1 MPIVRGFAGN
11 RAILN
16 TNIINPPIVDHF
28 HKLGVID
35 GLNRAGRL
43 VKLVENGHQHDGD
56 DQPKQQIFSQIIQDS
71 PRLAKPGVF
80 AIVAENM
87 RFPVPHA
94 DTITAHAINR
104 QPDDTPWP
112 EGTFHGSWPSKLS
125 VFG

>member
-1 MPIVRGFAGN
+1 MAIVRGLAGN

-16 TNIINPPIVDHF
+16 ADIRYSPVINHF
-28 HKLGVID
+28 HEFGVVN

-43 VKLVENGHQHDGD
+43 IKFVENRHQHDGD

-71 PRLAKPGVF
+71 PRLANPTVF

-87 RFPVPHA
+87 RFPVPHV
-94 DTITAHAINR
+94 DTITVPAINR

-112 EGTFHGSWPSKLS
+112 EGTFRGSWPSKLS
-125 VFG
+125 ACG

>member
-1 MPIVRGFAGN
+1 MAIVRGLAGN

-16 TNIINPPIVDHF
+16 AHVRYSPIINHF
-28 HKLGVID
+28 HEFGVVN
-35 GLNRAGRL
+35 GLNRTGRL
-43 VKLVENGHQHDGD
+43 IKFVENGHQHDGD

-94 DTITAHAINR
+94 DTITVPAINR
-104 QPDDTPWP
+104 QPADTPWQ
-112 EGTFHGSWPSKLS
+112 EGTFLGSLPWKLS